1 MALSDELL
9 AELKSK
15 LQITWSESDAELTKM
30 LVRGQRYFN
39 EICDIE
45 FTFEE
50 GSTERELLI
59 ERCRYDW
66 NSALDDFETNYHK
79 EVSRLILDTA
89 LKQFVAEGEDTSGTG
104 TGT

>member
-15 LQITWSESDAELTKM
+15 LQITWSESDPELTKM
-30 LVRGQRYFN
+30 IVRGQKYFN
-39 EICDIE
+39 ELCDIE

-66 NSALDDFETNYHK
+66 NNALDDFETNYHK
-79 EVSRLILDTA
+79 ELSRLILDAA